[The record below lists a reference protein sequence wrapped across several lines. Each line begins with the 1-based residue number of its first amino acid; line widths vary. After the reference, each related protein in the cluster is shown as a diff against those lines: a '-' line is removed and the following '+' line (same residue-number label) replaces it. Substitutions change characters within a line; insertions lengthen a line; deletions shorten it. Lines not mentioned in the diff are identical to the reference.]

1 MRLEA
6 RLRAFAAF
14 ARLRSFSGAAQELRI
29 SQPAVSKHIA
39 AIERELR
46 APLVER
52 RPRGGTLTP
61 AGEFVANYV
70 LRAEAI
76 LAQAALGAAEFREPG
91 SGVLTIVASGTTG
104 TYLVPEVIAA
114 FQQNIRERA
123 WSWSW
128 EPRQPR

>member
-14 ARLRSFSGAAQELRI
+14 ARLRSFSGVARELRI

-39 AIERELR
+39 ALEREFR

-52 RPRGGTLTP
+52 GRRGGALTP
-61 AGEFVANYV
+61 AGEFLANYV

-76 LAQAALGAAEFREPG
+76 LAQAALGVPEFRALG
-91 SGVLTIVASGTTG
+91 SGALRIVAAGVSG
-104 TYLVPEVIAA
+104 TYLLPEMIAQ
-114 FQQNIRERA
+114 FQK
-123 WSWSW
+123 
-128 EPRQPR
+128 